1 VVVDGY
7 RQRCAGDMFGKLGHF
22 VIRFRFAFL
31 IFWLALAAACY
42 LFAPTLEEV
51 GKSDETSFLP
61 DASESQETGAL
72 LAEAFPTDSSP
83 GQATLVFSRPGG
95 LTDADRAFIAGLPE
109 AIAGPGAPEE
119 LRAAVLN
126 VVTAESNPQLA
137 PWLRSPDGVAE
148 IAQVNLNVGGFER
161 TGRAAVVGIRD
172 LLVETLPSGLQGN
185 VTGQAGIGADYLDA
199 ALRATDRTTVVTVVL
214 VVLILLAIY
223 RAPLAALAPL
233 ITIGVAWVVA
243 RGVLGWAAQAG
254 WQVSSTLD
262 TFMVVL
268 VFGVGTDYSIFLISR
283 VREELAHDEWA
294 GATRRAVG
302 RIGGVISASAA
313 TVVVG
318 LSAMAVARFGMIR
331 SVGPALAL
339 AIVVTLLAG
348 LTLTPAYLG
357 LFGRYLFWP
366 FHRRIRA
373 HDGRRGPWAGLA
385 RAITRRPGV
394 FTAVLV
400 VALAIPALAM
410 PSLRS
415 DFNLLEELPPTGDGR
430 TGYLVVG
437 EHFDEGQLS
446 PVTVLVDAP
455 GRDLSSPDSLA
466 LLRHT
471 HDLLAALPGVASVT
485 SLVSPGGDGVTPDGF
500 RPSVQL
506 AGIAEQLVPG
516 GEDPLAALQRLLEGD
531 TEAGIEGAASY
542 IEGLGGAFP
551 GLSEVAA
558 YRSSL
563 GDLDSFAGAV
573 GLLRNA
579 LRVSTQLEFVA
590 GQVGSAAGAEDPA
603 AQLVL
608 LQGYLAELAA
618 AYPEVGGSD
627 AYRDA
632 GATLGA
638 LTDYGANPELVSRLV
653 GSLRSLAAEFADRPD
668 AYLISTLMSSSPQGL
683 ALQGLLAQPLSRL
696 PGELSALAAEFEV
709 RPDFFLPAGLS
720 TDGQD
725 EVAQLRG
732 SYLSP
737 ESEVTQIRVILAQ
750 DPYDNAAIDLIPGL
764 RRAVAAEAPA
774 YGAEARILAGGQTAA
789 YADIRQTIGEDF
801 WRVAAI
807 TVAGILLVL
816 ILLLRALVAPLYLV
830 ATVLLSW
837 MASLGLAAFLFQDL
851 LGHSGVSYFLPLIV
865 FVLLVALGSDYNI
878 FLMSRVREESD
889 RLGIHDGI
897 QVASARTG
905 TVITSAGII
914 LAGTFAAMAIAPL
927 RMLLQIGVTVALGV
941 LIDTFVVRSML
952 VPAIT
957 ALFGKWA
964 WWPWHRQRLR
974 PAAAGEAEASADGG

>member
-1 VVVDGY
+1 
-7 RQRCAGDMFGKLGHF
+7 MFERLGRI

-31 IFWLALAAACY
+31 VFWIALAAICY

-61 DASESQETGAL
+61 DESESQEAGML
-72 LAEAFPTDSSP
+72 LAETFPGDTSP

-95 LTDADRAFIAGLPE
+95 LTDADREYIAGLPA
-109 AIAGPGAPEE
+109 AIIGPGSPETLAFTVVE
-119 LRAAVLN
+119 
-126 VVTAESNPQLA
+126 VVTAEARPELA

-148 IAQVNLNVGGFER
+148 IAQVHLSVGGFER
-161 TGRAAVVGIRD
+161 TGGVAVRELRA
-172 LLVETLPSGLQGN
+172 LLAETMPAGLQGN

-199 ALRATDRTTVVTVVL
+199 ALKATDRTTVVTLVL
-214 VVLILLAIY
+214 VLIILLAIY

-233 ITIGVAWVVA
+233 LTIGIAWVVA

-294 GATRRAVG
+294 GAARRAVG
-302 RIGGVISASAA
+302 RIGGVITASAA
-313 TVVVG
+313 TVIVG

-339 AIVVTLLAG
+339 AIGVTVLVG

-357 LFGRYLFWP
+357 LFGRFLFWP
-366 FHRRIRA
+366 FHRHFRS

-385 RAITRRPGV
+385 RGITRRPGV
-394 FTAVLV
+394 VTAALV

-410 PSLRS
+410 PTLRS
-415 DFNLLEELPPTGDGR
+415 DFNLLEELPSTGDGR

-437 EHFDEGQLS
+437 EHFDQGQLS
-446 PVTVLVDAP
+446 PVTVLVQAP
-455 GRDLSSPDSLA
+455 ERDLATPDSLA
-466 LLRHT
+466 LLRRT
-471 HDLLAALPGVASVT
+471 HDLLAVMPGVASVS
-485 SLVSPGGDGVTPDGF
+485 SLVAPGGEGVTPDGF

-506 AGIAEQLVPG
+506 ADMAEQLVPQG
-516 GEDPLAALQRLLEGD
+516 GDPVEALRKLLEED
-531 TEAGIEGAASY
+531 TEAGLARAATY
-542 IEGLGGAFP
+542 VEGLGGAFP
-551 GLSEVAA
+551 GLSDVPA

-563 GDLDSFAGAV
+563 ADLGAFEGAV
-573 GLLRNA
+573 GLLRGA
-579 LRVSTQLEFVA
+579 LRVSTQLGFVST
-590 GQVGSAAGAEDPA
+590 QAAATDGTEAA
-603 AQLVL
+603 AQLPL
-608 LQGYLAELAA
+608 LQAYLGELAV
-618 AYPEVGGSD
+618 AYPEVEGSPGFLD
-627 AYRDA
+627 AQ
-632 GATLGA
+632 ATLGSMA
-638 LTDYGANPELVSRLV
+638 RYGINPQLTARLVS
-653 GSLRSLAAEFADRPD
+653 SLQSLAGEFAERPD
-668 AYLISTLMSSSPQGL
+668 AYLISTLMSSSSQGRT
-683 ALQGLLAQPLSRL
+683 LQQMLEEPISRL
-696 PGELSALAAEFEV
+696 PAELAALAAEFET
-709 RPDFFLPAGLS
+709 RPDFFLPAGSS
-720 TDGQD
+720 TEGED
-725 EVAQLRG
+725 EVSRLMS
-732 SYLSP
+732 SYLSADGT
-737 ESEVTQIRVILAQ
+737 VTQLRVILAQ
-750 DPYDNAAIDLIPGL
+750 DPYDNDAIELVPGIRQSL
-764 RRAVAAEAPA
+764 AGQVPL
-774 YGAEARILAGGQTAA
+774 YGSDARIVAGGQTAA

-816 ILLLRALVAPLYLV
+816 ILLLRALLAPLYLV

-837 MASLGLAAFLFQDL
+837 MASLGLAALLFQDL

-905 TVITSAGII
+905 TVITSAGVI
-914 LAGTFAAMAIAPL
+914 LAGTFASMAIAPL

-941 LIDTFVVRSML
+941 LIDTFIVRSML

-964 WWPWHRQRLR
+964 WWPWHKRQVQPTVAEEAPL
-974 PAAAGEAEASADGG
+974 GEG

>member
-1 VVVDGY
+1 
-7 RQRCAGDMFGKLGHF
+7 MFERLGHL

-31 IFWLALAAACY
+31 IFWIALAAICY

-61 DASESQETGAL
+61 DESESQEAGLL
-72 LAEAFPTDSSP
+72 LAEAFPGDSSP
-83 GQATLVFSRPGG
+83 GQATLVFSRSGG
-95 LTDADRAFIAGLPE
+95 LTDADREYIAGLP
-109 AIAGPGAPEE
+109 AVIIGRGAP
-119 LRAAVLN
+119 AALATTVVE
-126 VVTAESNPQLA
+126 VVTAEARPELA
-137 PWLRSPDGVAE
+137 PWFRSPDGVAE
-148 IAQVNLNVGGFER
+148 IAQVNLSVGGFER
-161 TGRAAVVGIRD
+161 TGGVAVRELRA
-172 LLVETLPSGLQGN
+172 LLATTMPAGLQGN

-199 ALRATDRTTVVTVVL
+199 ALKATDRTTVVTLVL

-233 ITIGVAWVVA
+233 LTIGIAWVVA

-294 GATRRAVG
+294 GAARRAVG
-302 RIGGVISASAA
+302 RIGGVITASAA
-313 TVVVG
+313 TVIVG
-318 LSAMAVARFGMIR
+318 LSAMSVARFGMIR
-331 SVGPALAL
+331 SVGPALAV
-339 AIVVTLLAG
+339 AIAVTVLVG

-357 LFGRYLFWP
+357 LFGRFLFWP
-366 FHRRIRA
+366 FHRHFRS

-385 RAITRRPGV
+385 RGITRRPGV
-394 FTAVLV
+394 VTAALV

-410 PSLRS
+410 PTLRS
-415 DFNLLEELPPTGDGR
+415 DFNLLEELPSTGDGR

-437 EHFDEGQLS
+437 EHFDQGQLS
-446 PVTVLVDAP
+446 PVTVLVQAP
-455 GRDLSSPDSLA
+455 GRDLASPESLA
-466 LLRHT
+466 LLRST
-471 HDLLAALPGVASVT
+471 HDLLAVMPGVASVT
-485 SLVSPGGDGVTPDGF
+485 SLVSPGGEGVTPVGF

-506 AGIAEQLVPG
+506 ADMAEQLLPQEG
-516 GEDPLAALQRLLEGD
+516 DPIAALQRLLEED
-531 TEAGIEGAASY
+531 TEGSLAGAAAY
-542 IEGLGGAFP
+542 ITALGEAFP
-551 GLSEVAA
+551 GLADVPAFAA
-558 YRSSL
+558 SL
-563 GDLDSFAGAV
+563 DDLDAFGGAV
-573 GLLRNA
+573 TLLRGA
-579 LRVSTQLEFVA
+579 LRVSTQLEYVA
-590 GQVGSAAGAEDPA
+590 AQVSSAAAADDPA
-603 AQLVL
+603 AQLVVL
-608 LQGYLAELAA
+608 EGYLGELAA
-618 AYPEVGGSD
+618 AYPEVEGSD
-627 AYRDA
+627 ACRDA

-638 LTDYGANPELVSRLV
+638 MADYGVNAQLGGRLAA
-653 GSLRSLAAEFADRPD
+653 SLRSLAGEFADRPD
-668 AYLISTLMSSSPQGL
+668 AYLISTMVSSSTQGQ
-683 ALQGLLAQPLSRL
+683 ALQLMLEQPLSRL
-696 PGELSALAAEFEV
+696 PGEITALAAEFET

-720 TDGQD
+720 TDGED
-725 EVAQLRG
+725 EVAQLLS
-732 SYLSP
+732 SYLSADGTA
-737 ESEVTQIRVILAQ
+737 TQFRVILAQ
-750 DPYDNAAIDLIPGL
+750 DPYDNDAIELIPGI
-764 RRAVAAEAPA
+764 RAALAGQTPA

-807 TVAGILLVL
+807 TVAGILAVL
-816 ILLLRALVAPLYLV
+816 IVLLRALLAPLYLV

-837 MASLGLAAFLFQDL
+837 MASLGLAALLFQDL

-905 TVITSAGII
+905 TVITSAGVI

-964 WWPWHRQRLR
+964 WWPWHRRRLR
-974 PAAAGEAEASADGG
+974 PAEAMADAAGEAVSKGE

>member
-1 VVVDGY
+1 
-7 RQRCAGDMFGKLGHF
+7 MFERLGHL

-31 IFWLALAAACY
+31 IFWIALAAICY

-61 DASESQETGAL
+61 DESESQEAGLL
-72 LAEAFPTDSSP
+72 LAEAFPGDSSP
-83 GQATLVFSRPGG
+83 GQATLVFSRSGG
-95 LTDADRAFIAGLPE
+95 LTDADREYIAGLPA
-109 AIAGPGAPEE
+109 AIIGRGAP
-119 LRAAVLN
+119 AALATTVVE
-126 VVTAESNPQLA
+126 VVTAEARPELA
-137 PWLRSPDGVAE
+137 PWFRSPDGVAE
-148 IAQVNLNVGGFER
+148 IAQVNLSVGGFER
-161 TGRAAVVGIRD
+161 TGGVAVRELRA
-172 LLVETLPSGLQGN
+172 LLATTMPAGLQGN

-199 ALRATDRTTVVTVVL
+199 ALKATDRTTVVTLVL

-233 ITIGVAWVVA
+233 LTIGIAWVVA

-294 GATRRAVG
+294 GAARRAVG
-302 RIGGVISASAA
+302 RIGGVITASAA
-313 TVVVG
+313 TVIVG
-318 LSAMAVARFGMIR
+318 LSAMSVARFGMIR
-331 SVGPALAL
+331 SVGPALAV
-339 AIVVTLLAG
+339 AIAVTVLVG

-357 LFGRYLFWP
+357 LFGRFLFWP
-366 FHRRIRA
+366 FHRHFRS

-385 RAITRRPGV
+385 RGITRRPGV
-394 FTAVLV
+394 VTAALV

-410 PSLRS
+410 PTLRS
-415 DFNLLEELPPTGDGR
+415 DFNLLEELPSTGDGR

-437 EHFDEGQLS
+437 EHFDQGQLS
-446 PVTVLVDAP
+446 PVTVLVQAP
-455 GRDLSSPDSLA
+455 GRDLASPESLA
-466 LLRHT
+466 LLRST
-471 HDLLAALPGVASVT
+471 HDLLAVMPGVASVT
-485 SLVSPGGDGVTPDGF
+485 SLVSPGGEGVTPVGF

-506 AGIAEQLVPG
+506 ADMAEQLLPQEG
-516 GEDPLAALQRLLEGD
+516 DPIAALQRLLEED
-531 TEAGIEGAASY
+531 TEGSLAGAAAY
-542 IEGLGGAFP
+542 ITALGEAFP
-551 GLSEVAA
+551 GLADVPAFAA
-558 YRSSL
+558 SL
-563 GDLDSFAGAV
+563 DDLDAFGGAV
-573 GLLRNA
+573 TLLRGA
-579 LRVSTQLEFVA
+579 LRVSTQLEYVA
-590 GQVGSAAGAEDPA
+590 AQVSSAAAADDPA
-603 AQLVL
+603 AQLVVL
-608 LQGYLAELAA
+608 EGYLGELAA
-618 AYPEVGGSD
+618 AYPEVEGSD

-638 LTDYGANPELVSRLV
+638 MADYGVNAQLGGRLAA
-653 GSLRSLAAEFADRPD
+653 SLRSLAGEFADRPD
-668 AYLISTLMSSSPQGL
+668 AYLISTMVSSSTQGQ
-683 ALQGLLAQPLSRL
+683 ALQLMLEQPLSRL
-696 PGELSALAAEFEV
+696 PGEITALAAEFET

-720 TDGQD
+720 TDGED
-725 EVAQLRG
+725 EVAQLLS
-732 SYLSP
+732 SYLSADGTA
-737 ESEVTQIRVILAQ
+737 TQFRVILAQ
-750 DPYDNAAIDLIPGL
+750 DPYDNDAIELIPGI
-764 RRAVAAEAPA
+764 RAALAGQTPA

-807 TVAGILLVL
+807 TVAGILAVL
-816 ILLLRALVAPLYLV
+816 IVLLRALLAPLYLV

-837 MASLGLAAFLFQDL
+837 MASLGLAALLFQDL

-889 RLGIHDGI
+889 RLGVHDGI

-905 TVITSAGII
+905 TVITSAGVI

-964 WWPWHRQRLR
+964 WWPWHRRRLR
-974 PAAAGEAEASADGG
+974 PAEAMADAAGEAVSKGE